1 MADAHDTIDERGG
14 VIIHTI
20 IQLVLELEKKFLVLA
35 GTTQLRRNN
44 LLRDTMKDEGERR

>member
-20 IQLVLELEKKFLVLA
+20 IQLVLELEKKFLVLV